1 MHEMP
6 NHKTR
11 RQIAKRLGLLKKRRE
26 LPFKKYCEEITRS
39 QAAGRELHRM
49 NTESMLRSIEEQEE
63 AIYEGKSIS
72 EKKQN
77 PKVQQIL
84 DQMTVLGEKRSYNEI
99 AADME
104 LEAWSKRYIG

>member
-39 QAAGRELHRM
+39 QAAGKELHRM
-49 NTESMLRSIEEQEE
+49 NTEEMLRSIEAQEI
-63 AIYEGKSIS
+63 AIYEGKSTPT
-72 EKKQN
+72 KKQN
-77 PKVQQIL
+77 QNAQKIL

-104 LEAWSKRYIG
+104 LAAWVKRYIG